1 MIDWDRCQRALGVRF
16 NEELILEQ
24 AFVHSSYL
32 NENPDFALP
41 SNERLEFLGDAVL
54 GFTVAEQLYIEF
66 PDLPEGELTR
76 IRAYLVCRQT
86 LAKVASSLKLGDW
99 LILGQGEEAS
109 GGREKQ
115 SNLADTIEALIGA
128 IYLDQG
134 LPEVREYILKQLRPF
149 LEKAKQGEISS
160 NYKAL
165 LQELVQGEK
174 QSAPVYHLVE
184 STGPDHDKQF
194 TVEVLV
200 QGEVAGRGIGKNK
213 KVAEMEAARLA
224 WERLTAKHVSTI
236 TIFSGGGK

>member
-16 NEELILEQ
+16 NDELILEQ

-86 LAKVASSLKLGDW
+86 LAKAASSLKLGDC

-109 GGREKQ
+109 GGRRKQ
-115 SNLADTIEALIGA
+115 SNLADAIEALIGA

-134 LPEVREYILKQLRPF
+134 LPEVREYILRQLRPF
-149 LEKAKQGEISS
+149 LEGAKRGEISS

-184 STGPDHDKQF
+184 SAGPDHDKQF

-200 QGEVAGRGIGKNK
+200 QDEVVGRGTGKNK
-213 KVAEMEAARLA
+213 KAAEMEAAHLA
-224 WERLTAKHVSTI
+224 WERLMAKQVSTI
-236 TIFSGGGK
+236 TTFSGGGK